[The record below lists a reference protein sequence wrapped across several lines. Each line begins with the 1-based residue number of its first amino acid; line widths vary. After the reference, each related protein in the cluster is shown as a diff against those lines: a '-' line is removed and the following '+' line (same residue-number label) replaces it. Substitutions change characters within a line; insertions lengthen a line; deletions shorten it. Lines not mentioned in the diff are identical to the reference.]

1 MRLTMLRSDIYNI
14 ITKKEVNKNNILNE
28 RSQASIDAEKAGL
41 IAKGGKWY
49 NNAGDYVA
57 KTVDG
62 KLSYISPAEKSAEK
76 EKQQSIDIDKKDS
89 IDTKSPQQ
97 APDDTQQTSSD
108 IGTQVIKNT
117 KEEVSADNNSI
128 SQSLN
133 VKLKD
138 EGLELQVNPE
148 NPFLLQID
156 GQDVVEIDSGFVKF
170 MKDVPPKTEEKITK
184 ELIDYYRST
193 TEPPLRFM
201 SAHNQESYDAE
212 VEYIRNS
219 TRTEHSIN
227 GKNKRID
234 PNANPSE
241 NPIFT
246 TEDTGV
252 LDTEN
257 GFSDWRQKRKLE
269 FDEDKQIDVAQ
280 LFEDLEIDSSRF
292 PSKYIRVL
300 DRMINTKNGSNLS
313 VSDFIGGAGAGQIKS
328 QAGEIFTMVLTTID
342 DDEKANELA
351 NVLKETLSKRSN
363 SDNILEASWVDAAL
377 ANRRAAYDHIRETY
391 GPNAKIEMGCWDVR
405 EEVEGLGLGNYTED
419 KGYSTDAYFLVSSIP
434 DIQDKIL
441 VEASLKKDGDTY
453 FYNGGTGDIMRPRC
467 VNLNPKEPKGCSELG
482 WGLTEDDISP
492 ELNPNN
498 FGSRQTKL
506 YIDAND
512 SLIDSVTATPGMFGR
527 LGKELEKIEE
537 SYKNNE
543 QEIEELK
550 SKRKRNRTDDEIQ
563 RLNDLEQEQIKIRAR
578 KKEIDDGMGKE
589 GILKTLNEDTF
600 KDILDEFEPPIEEV
614 TRENMDE
621 VVEKILR
628 LQSNPE
634 HFDQETGERLKK
646 SPALAKINKVA
657 KYVAELSPEG
667 SDARKMWDKLKEEHL
682 QYGKDLAQEILDNE
696 KLSNGLSELLRD
708 EFPIKSCIMGEEV
721 MLIGDTRLNK
731 KAAMEIFGTDD
742 YEEIRE
748 NFEIQQ
754 DGENV
759 SIVYKAKGTGE
770 YISIA
775 KLQIRQKG
783 VGYKYPPSFNMG
795 IHKEFNRYLSE
806 YRDNTENK

>member
-1 MRLTMLRSDIYNI
+1 MFRSDIYNI
-14 ITKKEVNKNNILNE
+14 ITKKENPKNELFKINE

-49 NNAGDYVA
+49 NSSGEYVA

-62 KLSYISPAEKSAEK
+62 KLSYISAAEKNAEK
-76 EKQQSIDIDKKDS
+76 EKQKNQD
-89 IDTKSPQQ
+89 IDTKSSQQ
-97 APDDTQQTSSD
+97 EPDNTQQQEPDVTQQSPANIES
-108 IGTQVIKNT
+108 QVIKNT
-117 KEEVSADNNSI
+117 EEEVSADNNGI

-148 NPFLLQID
+148 NPFLLQIN

-170 MKDVPPKTEEKITK
+170 MKDVPPEIEKKITK
-184 ELIDYYRST
+184 ELIDYYDRVT
-193 TEPPLRFM
+193 VAPPLRFM

-234 PNANPSE
+234 PNANPSN

-246 TEDTGV
+246 TEDTGI

-257 GFSDWRQKRKLE
+257 GFSDWRQSRNLE
-269 FDEDKQIDVAQ
+269 IDKDKQIDVVK
-280 LFEDLEIDSSRF
+280 LFEELQIDSSRF

-300 DRMINTKNGSNLS
+300 DRMINTKNGSKLS
-313 VSDFIGGAGAGQIKS
+313 VSDFIGGAGAGQLKS

-512 SLIDSVTATPGMFGR
+512 SLIESADGMFGR
-527 LGKELEKIEE
+527 LD
-537 SYKNNE
+537 
-543 QEIEELK
+543 EELK
-550 SKRKRNRTDDEIQ
+550 DIEKSYNNNDQEIKDLKSKGKRNRTDNENQ
-563 RLNDLEQEQIKIRAR
+563 RLIDLEQEQIKIRAR
-578 KKEIDDGMGKE
+578 KKEIEEGMGEE
-589 GILKTLNEDTF
+589 GILRTLNDAAF
-600 KDILDEFEPPIEEV
+600 KKILDEFEPPIEDV

-621 VVEKILR
+621 VVGKILR

-742 YEEIRE
+742 YEKIRE

-759 SIVYKAKGTGE
+759 SIVYKVKGTGE

>member
-1 MRLTMLRSDIYNI
+1 MFRSDIYNI
-14 ITKKEVNKNNILNE
+14 ITKKEINKNNIVIINE

-41 IAKGGKWY
+41 TSKGGKWY
-49 NNAGDYVA
+49 DSSGNYVA
-57 KTVDG
+57 KTIDG
-62 KLSYISPAEKSAEK
+62 KLTYITPAEKSAEK
-76 EKQQSIDIDKKDS
+76 QQGKTDTGGEPKQGKIDTGGEPAGVQQTAADIEKQ
-89 IDTKSPQQ
+89 
-97 APDDTQQTSSD
+97 
-108 IGTQVIKNT
+108 VMKNT
-117 KEEVSADNNSI
+117 EEEVSADNNSI

-170 MKDVPPKTEEKITK
+170 MKDVPPETEEKITK

-201 SAHNQESYDAE
+201 SAHNQESYDTE
-212 VEYIRNS
+212 LEYIRNS
-219 TRTEHSIN
+219 TRTEHNIN

-234 PNANPSE
+234 PAVNPSAD
-241 NPIFT
+241 PVFT

-257 GFSDWRQKRKLE
+257 GFSDWRQSRNLE
-269 FDEDKQIDVAQ
+269 IDKDKQIDVVK
-280 LFEDLEIDSSRF
+280 LFEELQIDSSRF

-300 DRMINTKNGSNLS
+300 DRMINTKNGSKLS
-313 VSDFIGGAGAGQIKS
+313 VSDFIGGAGAGQLKS

-512 SLIDSVTATPGMFGR
+512 SLIESADGMFDR
-527 LGKELEKIEE
+527 LDEELNDIEE
-537 SYKNNE
+537 NYNNNE
-543 QEIEELK
+543 EEIENLK
-550 SKRKRNRTDDEIQ
+550 SKGKRNRTDNENQ
-563 RLNDLEQEQIKIRAR
+563 RLIDLEQEQIKIRAR
-578 KKEIDDGMGKE
+578 KKEIEEGMGEE
-589 GILKTLNEDTF
+589 GILRTLNEKTSAGVSIF
-600 KDILDEFEPPIEEV
+600 KDILNEFEPPIEEV
-614 TRENMDE
+614 TKNI
-621 VVEKILR
+621 KITFRSRTLSSR
-628 LQSNPE
+628 NRRT
-634 HFDQETGERLKK
+634 FKK
-646 SPALAKINKVA
+646 IT
-657 KYVAELSPEG
+657 
-667 SDARKMWDKLKEEHL
+667 
-682 QYGKDLAQEILDNE
+682 
-696 KLSNGLSELLRD
+696 
-708 EFPIKSCIMGEEV
+708 CI
-721 MLIGDTRLNK
+721 
-731 KAAMEIFGTDD
+731 
-742 YEEIRE
+742 
-748 NFEIQQ
+748 
-754 DGENV
+754 
-759 SIVYKAKGTGE
+759 S
-770 YISIA
+770 
-775 KLQIRQKG
+775 
-783 VGYKYPPSFNMG
+783 
-795 IHKEFNRYLSE
+795 
-806 YRDNTENK
+806 

>member
-1 MRLTMLRSDIYNI
+1 MFRSDIYNI
-14 ITKKEVNKNNILNE
+14 ITKKEINKNNIVIINE

-41 IAKGGKWY
+41 TSKGGKWY
-49 NNAGDYVA
+49 DSSGNYVA
-57 KTVDG
+57 KTIDG
-62 KLSYISPAEKSAEK
+62 KLTYITPAEKSAEK
-76 EKQQSIDIDKKDS
+76 QQGKTDTGGEPKQGKIDTGGEPAGVQQTAADIEKQ
-89 IDTKSPQQ
+89 
-97 APDDTQQTSSD
+97 
-108 IGTQVIKNT
+108 VMKNT
-117 KEEVSADNNSI
+117 EEEVSADNNSI

-170 MKDVPPKTEEKITK
+170 MKDVPPETEEKITK

-201 SAHNQESYDAE
+201 SAHNQESYDTE
-212 VEYIRNS
+212 LEYIRNS
-219 TRTEHSIN
+219 TRTEHNIN

-234 PNANPSE
+234 PAVNPSAD
-241 NPIFT
+241 PVFT

-257 GFSDWRQKRKLE
+257 GFSDWRQSRNLE
-269 FDEDKQIDVAQ
+269 IDKDKQIDVVK
-280 LFEDLEIDSSRF
+280 LFEELQIDSSRF

-300 DRMINTKNGSNLS
+300 DRMINTKNGSKLS
-313 VSDFIGGAGAGQIKS
+313 VSDFIGGAGAGQLKS

-512 SLIDSVTATPGMFGR
+512 SLIESADGMFDR
-527 LGKELEKIEE
+527 LDEELNDIEE
-537 SYKNNE
+537 NYNNNE
-543 QEIEELK
+543 EEIENLK
-550 SKRKRNRTDDEIQ
+550 SKGKRNRTDNENQ
-563 RLNDLEQEQIKIRAR
+563 RLIDLEQEQIKIRAR
-578 KKEIDDGMGKE
+578 KKEIEEGMGEE
-589 GILKTLNEDTF
+589 GILRTLNDAAF
-600 KDILDEFEPPIEEV
+600 KKILDEFVPPIEDV
-614 TRENMDE
+614 TKENMDE

-628 LQSNPE
+628 LHSDPE
-634 HFDQETGERLKK
+634 HFDQETGKRLKS

-742 YEEIRE
+742 YEKIRE

>member
-1 MRLTMLRSDIYNI
+1 MFRSDIYNI
-14 ITKKEVNKNNILNE
+14 ITKKEINKNNIVIINE

-41 IAKGGKWY
+41 TSKGGKWY
-49 NNAGDYVA
+49 DSSGNYVA
-57 KTVDG
+57 KTIDG
-62 KLSYISPAEKSAEK
+62 KLTYITPAEKSAEK
-76 EKQQSIDIDKKDS
+76 QQGKTDTGGEPKQGKIDTGGEPAGVQQTAADIEKQ
-89 IDTKSPQQ
+89 
-97 APDDTQQTSSD
+97 
-108 IGTQVIKNT
+108 VMKNT
-117 KEEVSADNNSI
+117 EEEVSADNNSI

-170 MKDVPPKTEEKITK
+170 MKDVPPETEEKITK

-201 SAHNQESYDAE
+201 SAHNQESYDTE
-212 VEYIRNS
+212 LEYIRNS
-219 TRTEHSIN
+219 TRTEHNIN

-234 PNANPSE
+234 PAVNPSAD
-241 NPIFT
+241 PVFT

-257 GFSDWRQKRKLE
+257 GFSDWRQSRNLE
-269 FDEDKQIDVAQ
+269 IDKDKQIDVVK
-280 LFEDLEIDSSRF
+280 LFEELQIDSSRF

-300 DRMINTKNGSNLS
+300 DRMINTKNGSKLS
-313 VSDFIGGAGAGQIKS
+313 VSDFIGGAGAGQLKS

-512 SLIDSVTATPGMFGR
+512 SLIESADGMFDR
-527 LGKELEKIEE
+527 LDEELNDIEE
-537 SYKNNE
+537 NYNNNE
-543 QEIEELK
+543 EEIENLK
-550 SKRKRNRTDDEIQ
+550 SKGKRNRTDNENQ
-563 RLNDLEQEQIKIRAR
+563 RLIDLEQEQIKIRAR
-578 KKEIDDGMGKE
+578 KKEIEEGMGEE
-589 GILKTLNEDTF
+589 GILRTLNDAAF
-600 KDILDEFEPPIEEV
+600 KKILDEFVPPIEDV
-614 TRENMDE
+614 TKENMDE

-628 LQSNPE
+628 LHSDPE
-634 HFDQETGERLKK
+634 HFRQETGERLKK

-742 YEEIRE
+742 YEKIRE